1 VNFDNNPRINGIGDI
16 LISSRSLCEYR
27 AMFALTNDDLS
38 RRILDCPGGGAG
50 FTSEVS
56 SLGGDATACDI
67 AYFHNSATDL
77 AAIAVSES
85 DRGNR
90 YVRAHADQY
99 AWTFFPGPDEHQ
111 RVRRHAAEQFATHIR
126 RHPDHYVPGRLPS
139 LPFADASFDLVLS
152 SHLLFS
158 YTERLDYTFHVD
170 AITELMRVTSGEL
183 RIFPLVAVGSSEPY
197 PQLAELL
204 ADLNGRNIIGRV
216 VEVDY
221 EFQRG
226 ADHMLVCR
234 HSSSAAPGTTRT
246 APRH

>member
-1 VNFDNNPRINGIGDI
+1 MNFDNNPRINGIGDI

-90 YVRAHADQY
+90 YVRAHAPN
-99 AWTFFPGPDEHQ
+99 TRGRSFPVPTSTSASGVTLPNSSQLIFAATPTTTCPD
-111 RVRRHAAEQFATHIR
+111 
-126 RHPDHYVPGRLPS
+126 D
-139 LPFADASFDLVLS
+139 
-152 SHLLFS
+152 
-158 YTERLDYTFHVD
+158 
-170 AITELMRVTSGEL
+170 
-183 RIFPLVAVGSSEPY
+183 
-197 PQLAELL
+197 
-204 ADLNGRNIIGRV
+204 
-216 VEVDY
+216 
-221 EFQRG
+221 
-226 ADHMLVCR
+226 CR
-234 HSSSAAPGTTRT
+234 HCRSLMPVSIWYSAPTCCSATPSASTTPSMSTRSLS
-246 APRH
+246 